1 MNISL
6 EQLYGIWRHEH
17 NGVITDFNVRVYDEQ
32 HHTGISMFTVYRW
45 TDDGSEIIYEWHGV
59 PEIINYPDLISDI
72 SLHHLISTEENLT
85 YQNLKIWHFTNN
97 LMILEFGDGSRVE
110 FQKLGADAG

>member
-1 MNISL
+1 MNIQL

-32 HHTGISMFTVYRW
+32 HHTGISMFTVFRW
-45 TDDGSEIIYEWHGV
+45 TDDGSEIIHEWHGV
-59 PEIINYPDLISDI
+59 PEIVNYPDQISDI
-72 SLHHLISTEENLT
+72 NLHHLISTEENLT

-110 FQKLGADAG
+110 FSKLGE